1 MANVAAMSIELGAG
15 TAAALI
21 TTTNGY
27 LPAG

>member
-1 MANVAAMSIELGAG
+1 MANVTVKKIKLGAG